1 MLELQK
7 QPVPEGGQALK
18 EAKICVQVLGS
29 RSGYIKGLGHGPRPP
44 SSSSKS
50 THKSHREIEL
60 ENELKATR
68 ELLQSQETR
77 IQHQQSQIAQLASFV
92 SEMHQHMHIPGSS
105 SRSSSPSMI
114 HRLWILSH
122 TSWMMIYIF
131 SINTWFGVFL
141 DIIFPWHVYMVLLFT
156 ALFFFGCY
164 HILQMCYFCGHIL
177 YMC

>member
-1 MLELQK
+1 MRHNIDVMHVEKNVYDNVVNTLLNIVGKTKDTEK
-7 QPVPEGGQALK
+7 AL
-18 EAKICVQVLGS
+18 LGS

-92 SEMHQHMHIPGSS
+92 SEMSQHMHIPGSS
-105 SRSSSPSMI
+105 SRSSSP
-114 HRLWILSH
+114 LD
-122 TSWMMIYIF
+122 
-131 SINTWFGVFL
+131 NTPL
-141 DIIFPWHVYMVLLFT
+141 MDS
-156 ALFFFGCY
+156 
-164 HILQMCYFCGHIL
+164 
-177 YMC
+177 